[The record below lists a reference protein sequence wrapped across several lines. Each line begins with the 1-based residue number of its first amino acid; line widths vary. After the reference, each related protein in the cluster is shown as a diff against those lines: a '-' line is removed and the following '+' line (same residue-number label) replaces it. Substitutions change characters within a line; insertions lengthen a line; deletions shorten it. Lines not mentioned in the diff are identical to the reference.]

1 MNDIEVVSDT
11 FNAILFADDSTFIT
25 TINASLSSKKLDKNF
40 ESKINL
46 ELNKVYNWLVV
57 NKLSLNIRKTK
68 CMLFHTRNTKCNF
81 IPKLV
86 INDIELERVQNFNFL
101 GLTINENLNWKPHMD
116 KIANKI
122 SKSGGVINRLKHFL
136 PTNILRMI
144 YCSTIQSNLIYALL
158 VWGYDYNWL
167 VKI

>member
-1 MNDIEVVSDT
+1 MNDIAVVSET
-11 FNAILFADDSTFIT
+11 FNAILFADDSTFVT
-25 TINASLSSKKLDKNF
+25 SINASLSSKNFDKNF

-46 ELNKVYNWLVV
+46 ELKKIYDWLVV
-57 NKLSLNIRKTK
+57 NKLSLNIKKTK
-68 CMLFHTRNTKCNF
+68 CMLFHTPNTKFKF

-86 INDIELERVQNFNFL
+86 INDTELERVENLNFV

-116 KIANKI
+116 KISNKI

-144 YCSTIQSNLIYALL
+144 
-158 VWGYDYNWL
+158 
-167 VKI
+167 